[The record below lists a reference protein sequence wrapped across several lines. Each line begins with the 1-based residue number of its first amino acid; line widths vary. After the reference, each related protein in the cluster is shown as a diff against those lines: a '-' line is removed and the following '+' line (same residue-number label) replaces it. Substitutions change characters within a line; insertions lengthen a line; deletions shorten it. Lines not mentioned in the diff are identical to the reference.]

1 MMRPDFTAAISPA
14 LGLPVQ
20 AMLLDVL
27 LVMPRL
33 VESVITVP
41 SSGWGV
47 QLYANFQSFIWIFTT
62 AWVIFGIANS
72 LLGQPSLSVPVS
84 VDLTTPAGAA
94 LAEALPVA
102 FLWVAQAG
110 ALWVSQLMLQLWPYI
125 ARAVEEAVK
134 AKVPKLKTFS
144 MGSHPPIVRSVHVQP
159 VSAENLNKV
168 RLVVGVEWSSSLDV
182 QLEIKP
188 LPAKLP

>member
-1 MMRPDFTAAISPA
+1 MST
-14 LGLPVQ
+14 LHN
-20 AMLLDVL
+20 
-27 LVMPRL
+27 
-33 VESVITVP
+33 
-41 SSGWGV
+41 SSNGSG
-47 QLYANFQSFIWIFTT
+47 
-62 AWVIFGIANS
+62 NS
-72 LLGQPSLSVPVS
+72 PSLSVPVS

-134 AKVPKLKTFS
+134 AKVPKALEARRPSWMEAINLKTFS

-188 LPAKLP
+188 LPAKLPLLPEALNQAVKDLAATQ